1 MLQTSGLS
9 PILWPDSKHASPNCC
24 HMVASHSLVTMQ
36 LDKLYLPISY
46 ILVPRR

>member
-9 PILWPDSKHASPNCC
+9 RPFGLTPSLPHPT
-24 HMVASHSLVTMQ
+24 VATISSHSPVTMQ
-36 LDKLYLPISY
+36 LEKLYLPISY